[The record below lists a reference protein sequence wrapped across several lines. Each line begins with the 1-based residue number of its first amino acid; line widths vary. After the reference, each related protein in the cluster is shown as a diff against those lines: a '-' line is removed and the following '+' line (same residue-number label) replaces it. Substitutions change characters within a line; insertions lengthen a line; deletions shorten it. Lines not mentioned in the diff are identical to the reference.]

1 MLASVVFVWAIV
13 PWDWRFGEVQLEMW
27 QRDAAGVMKQH
38 GFHMGFTWFH
48 VPCETFEVKLGVI
61 TFWET

>member
-13 PWDWRFGEVQLEMW
+13 PWDRRWGSSAGEMW

-38 GFHMGFTWFH
+38 GFHMEQHGFMFH
-48 VPCETFEVKLGVI
+48 VKLLRSN
-61 TFWET
+61 WE